1 MENDASFGENM
12 DEDNTNIE
20 MLLNISYCF
29 KTFRVIMI
37 IINISY
43 FIGMF
48 WLSFIDIVDAY
59 QFDGYDELNH
69 CEEN

>member
-12 DEDNTNIE
+12 DDDNTNIE

-37 IINISY
+37 II
-43 FIGMF
+43 
-48 WLSFIDIVDAY
+48 
-59 QFDGYDELNH
+59 
-69 CEEN
+69 

>member
-1 MENDASFGENM
+1 MENDPSFGENV

-29 KTFRVIMI
+29 KTFRLIMI

-48 WLSFIDIVDAY
+48 WLSFIGILDS
-59 QFDGYDELNH
+59 H
-69 CEEN
+69 